1 MGNSVWVSCDQS
13 GRPLWCAIDLDAGRL
28 ADPNGSE
35 YAPKSEVAL
44 LECSLAFERAT
55 VAELKLELAK
65 RERELEECKSRLMH
79 TEADFEQYVAY
90 VAYVKSVAEV

>member
-13 GRPLWCAIDLDAGRL
+13 GRPLWCAIDLD
-28 ADPNGSE
+28 GSE